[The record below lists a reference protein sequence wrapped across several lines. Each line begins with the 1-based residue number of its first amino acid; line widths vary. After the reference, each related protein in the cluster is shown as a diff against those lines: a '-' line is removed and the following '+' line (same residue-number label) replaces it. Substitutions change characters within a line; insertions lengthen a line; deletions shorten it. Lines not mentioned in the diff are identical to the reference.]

1 MDQLK
6 PKKVICPNC
15 KGNGYVKLPQKMP
28 NKERVAQCMV
38 CNSNGEMDE
47 DKINSIYVDAD
58 GMHRMQ

>member
-6 PKKVICPNC
+6 HKKVICPTC
-15 KGNGYVKLPQKMP
+15 KGNGYFKLPPKLP

-58 GMHRMQ
+58 GIHRVH

>member
-58 GMHRMQ
+58 GIHRVQ